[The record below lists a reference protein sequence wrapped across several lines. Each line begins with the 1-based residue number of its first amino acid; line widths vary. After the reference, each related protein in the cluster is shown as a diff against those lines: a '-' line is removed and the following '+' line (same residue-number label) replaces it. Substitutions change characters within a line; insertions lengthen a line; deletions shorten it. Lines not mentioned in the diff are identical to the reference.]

1 MELVLYSISFC
12 VFLAIL
18 LVGAAIYSKN
28 AIVKRELE
36 KKELEIEHQK
46 ELVEQLIVVQED
58 ERSRIARELHD
69 GVNSKLATVLLFLEQ
84 PSKNNNQER
93 VPEAIKEA
101 MQISRRISYD
111 LLPPTLESFGLKGAL
126 YELFEDIEDESSI
139 KVTIQLLDQID
150 EIPQKKQLH
159 VYRIVQEALQNTLK
173 YGHASKIELTASFDK
188 ELVLTYRDDGV
199 GADLA
204 TISRHGLGLRNIA
217 ARAEMIPAQHSFKS
231 EPGQGFQTQL
241 TIRL

>member
-1 MELVLYSISFC
+1 MSIRF
-12 VFLAIL
+12 VI
-18 LVGAAIYSKN
+18 
-28 AIVKRELE
+28 
-36 KKELEIEHQK
+36 
-46 ELVEQLIVVQED
+46 
-58 ERSRIARELHD
+58 
-69 GVNSKLATVLLFLEQ
+69 
-84 PSKNNNQER
+84 
-93 VPEAIKEA
+93 
-101 MQISRRISYD
+101 
-111 LLPPTLESFGLKGAL
+111 
-126 YELFEDIEDESSI
+126 DESSWRFDQM
-139 KVTIQLLDQID
+139 TPLSCSEALDQLLDQID

>member
-1 MELVLYSISFC
+1 MDIVLYSIGFS
-12 VFLAIL
+12 VFLACL
-18 LVGAAIYSKN
+18 LVIAAIYSKKT
-28 AIVKRELE
+28 IVKTELA

-46 ELVEQLIVVQED
+46 ELVEQLIAVQED
-58 ERSRIARELHD
+58 ERSRIARDLHD

-84 PSKNNNQER
+84 PSKNNNSER

-126 YELFEDIEDESSI
+126 YELFEDIEEESRI
-139 KVTIQLLDQID
+139 HVTIQLADEID

-159 VYRIVQEALQNTLK
+159 VYRIVQECLQNTLK
-173 YGHASKIELTASFDK
+173 YGKANSIELTGVYDK
-188 ELVLTYRDDGV
+188 ELLLTFRDNGV
-199 GADLA
+199 GVDL
-204 TISRHGLGLRNIA
+204 TMISRHGLGLRNIA
-217 ARAEMIPAQHSFKS
+217 ARAEMIPAKHVFKS

-241 TIRL
+241 TIQL

>member
-1 MELVLYSISFC
+1 MDIVLYSIGFS
-12 VFLAIL
+12 VFLACL
-18 LVGAAIYSKN
+18 LVIAAIYSKKT
-28 AIVKRELE
+28 IVKTELA

-46 ELVEQLIVVQED
+46 ELVEQLIAVQED

-126 YELFEDIEDESSI
+126 YELFEDIEEESRI
-139 KVTIQLLDQID
+139 NVTIQLLDQID

-159 VYRIVQEALQNTLK
+159 VYRIVQECLQNTLK
-173 YGHASKIELTASFDK
+173 YGHAKRIELTASFDR
-188 ELVLTYRDDGV
+188 ELILTYQDDGV
-199 GADLA
+199 GVDLA

-217 ARAEMIPAQHSFKS
+217 ARAEMIPAQHIFKS
-231 EPGQGFQTQL
+231 EPGKGFETQL